1 MKPDDRV
8 RLNHIL
14 DALGHAIQYTAG
26 RQREDLDG
34 DAMLRFALL
43 YAVQIVGEAASRISL
58 ETRDQYLDVPWAV
71 IVAMRNRLVHA
82 YADIDHDILWTTAT
96 EAVPELL
103 ARLQAILEQD

>member
-1 MKPDDRV
+1 LKPDDRV

-14 DALGHAIQYTAG
+14 DALGHSIRFTAE
-26 RQREDLDG
+26 RQREDLDN

-43 YAVQIVGEAASRISL
+43 YAIQIVGEAASRISP

-96 EAVPELL
+96 EAVPQLL
-103 ARLQAILEQD
+103 AQLQGLLAED

>member
-1 MKPDDRV
+1 MKWSRWRNRNLKPDDRV

-14 DALGHAIQYTAG
+14 DALGHAIQFTTG
-26 RQREDLDG
+26 RQREDLD
-34 DAMLRFALL
+34 DDTMLRFALL

-82 YADIDHDILWTTAT
+82 YADIDHDNLWTTAT
-96 EAVPELL
+96 
-103 ARLQAILEQD
+103 D